1 MIMLD
6 WLRKLR
12 SQIHCS
18 LSNKTRTGTRTYYA
32 EGRYM
37 IANVHGD
44 YINNCFIP
52 YANISEWLTQEQ
64 IDSIV
69 LTETMPDD

>member
-1 MIMLD
+1 
-6 WLRKLR
+6 
-12 SQIHCS
+12 
-18 LSNKTRTGTRTYYA
+18 
-32 EGRYM
+32 M